1 MRPRLRHRVSSSS
14 QRRIFPMGVTRAV
27 GPLGCCS
34 SFSRFGR
41 FGRAFFACWP
51 TQVLLADFLKGGP
64 KRETN
69 WSAALACAVAPVYIH
84 RMREPAQ
91 TLIGEL
97 ERIVSALPDA
107 VLFPGLG
114 VEGPRR
120 FGAVMGVPPPP
131 GLATFLP
138 APDGG
143 VLSPDARL
151 LTLDEAPARL
161 SAAASAPSGP
171 RWQAGLWPV

>member
-14 QRRIFPMGVTRAV
+14 QRRIFPMGVTRAER
-27 GPLGCCS
+27 PLGCCS
-34 SFSRFGR
+34 SFSWFGR

-91 TLIGEL
+91 TLVGEL

-107 VLFPGLG
+107 VLYPGTG
-114 VEGPRR
+114 AEGLRR
-120 FGAVMGVPPPP
+120 LTAAMCVPPPP
-131 GLATFLP
+131 GLATFL
-138 APDGG
+138 AAHDGG
-143 VLSPDARL
+143 ILSPEARL
-151 LTLDEAPARL
+151 LTIDEAAGRI
-161 SAAASAPSGP
+161 SGGAAG
-171 RWQAGLWPV
+171 G

>member
-14 QRRIFPMGVTRAV
+14 QRRIFPMGVTRAE

-64 KRETN
+64 KRGTN

-91 TLIGEL
+91 TLVGEL

-114 VEGPRR
+114 ADGQRR
-120 FGAVMGVPPPP
+120 FTAAMGVAPPP
-131 GLATFLP
+131 GLAPFLAAHDGGLL
-138 APDGG
+138 APDT
-143 VLSPDARL
+143 RL
-151 LTLDEAPARL
+151 LTLDEAGARV
-161 SAAASAPSGP
+161 SNG
-171 RWQAGLWPV
+171 